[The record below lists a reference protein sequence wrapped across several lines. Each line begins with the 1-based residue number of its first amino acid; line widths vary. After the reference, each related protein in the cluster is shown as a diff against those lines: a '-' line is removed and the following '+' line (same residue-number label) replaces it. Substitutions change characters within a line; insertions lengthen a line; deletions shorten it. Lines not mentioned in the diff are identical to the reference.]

1 MANNGGT
8 PILSYSLEIDD
19 GHGGQFVPVF
29 GTETDSLSTSFT
41 LYQDVQRGNLYRA
54 RYRAKNI
61 IGWTD
66 YSPIGYILAA
76 VKPS

>member
-1 MANNGGT
+1 
-8 PILSYSLEIDD
+8 
-19 GHGGQFVPVF
+19 VPVF